1 VHAEEIIEPT
11 EVVEPTEE
19 VTEAVEPTEAS
30 DETTAPAE
38 TITVKFTDALYWGD
52 VHVYYWDNGGEW
64 PGKAMEQ
71 TDVNDYGQKVYSAEI
86 PADVQGIIF
95 NNNGKMQ
102 TVDIKDGIADG
113 AWWYTVEQT
122 DDQGHNFVKLVGEEP
137 TEVVEPTEEVTEVV
151 EPTTVPAEGSDYYL
165 LGNMNGW
172 TINEAYNL
180 TKNAAADAEEYMIQ
194 VDLTTASQFKI
205 VKLDGFKPV
214 WYPTGSGN
222 NYGQNGEITADGTYT
237 IYFRPNYDGDESWFN
252 SCIYASLDIPAPTTV
267 VEPTEV
273 TTEGGYYVVGNMTD
287 WGIAEA
293 NKLTENE
300 AAATKEY
307 TFTMDLTTTS
317 EFKVVY
323 SEDGTTI
330 KEWFPIGSENN
341 YGQNGE
347 IEADGTY
354 DIYFRPNY
362 DGTEDWFNGCIYV
375 AIKETQPTEAPTE
388 EPTTPTEIIWGDANG
403 DGMVDITDATSIQRF
418 LVDLATINEV
428 ASDVDGDGEVSIVDV
443 NWIQRALAGMDLPEN
458 VHVTGYPFD

>member
-1 VHAEEIIEPT
+1 MDNNYTITADGKYDIYFRPNYDGNDDWYEKVLYVHAEEII
-11 EVVEPTEE
+11 
-19 VTEAVEPTEAS
+19 
-30 DETTAPAE
+30 
-38 TITVKFTDALYWGD
+38 
-52 VHVYYWDNGGEW
+52 
-64 PGKAMEQ
+64 
-71 TDVNDYGQKVYSAEI
+71 
-86 PADVQGIIF
+86 
-95 NNNGKMQ
+95 
-102 TVDIKDGIADG
+102 
-113 AWWYTVEQT
+113 
-122 DDQGHNFVKLVGEEP
+122 EP

-388 EPTTPTEIIWGDANG
+388 EPTTPTE
-403 DGMVDITDATSIQRF
+403 
-418 LVDLATINEV
+418 
-428 ASDVDGDGEVSIVDV
+428 
-443 NWIQRALAGMDLPEN
+443 LPEN